1 MSKWKNIVNRKNK
14 YQNSYL
20 KLKIMMKEKE
30 FIENQKNNQ
39 KLKIARRQVLILC
52 WIIYFEY
59 KINIQSHKMDVRL
72 LKYDIFSSP
81 FAHKPS
87 KGYLPKYADRSLT
100 SLLKY
105 KNETIKQPIHSK
117 IFKPYGEESE
127 TKTQQLMYTTGKLS
141 YSSSVKNI
149 NKLPEVQLDPKA
161 VKLLGQ
167 GRHYLRSDYQTKRRK
182 KEQTKNNQQIK
193 NHSSD
198 YLMQN
203 IQLKFCEKSVK
214 SQFKANLIFFK
225 KTKNIPAQI
234 QLLKKEEEKKSM
246 PETKNDFYDSRQRKR
261 QMPAQKQQH
270 TDHSMFSSTFR
281 DNFLKSQRSNFHP
294 KPISQ
299 EKSTRHGHKK
309 TQSVQ
314 TQNQM
319 EEGNKEVP
327 LFSNNHQPNN

>member
-1 MSKWKNIVNRKNK
+1 
-14 YQNSYL
+14 
-20 KLKIMMKEKE
+20 
-30 FIENQKNNQ
+30 
-39 KLKIARRQVLILC
+39 
-52 WIIYFEY
+52 
-59 KINIQSHKMDVRL
+59 MDVRL
-72 LKYDIFSSP
+72 LKYDIFASP
-81 FAHKPS
+81 VANKPS
-87 KGYLPKYADRSLT
+87 KGYLPKFGDRSLT

-127 TKTQQLMYTTGKLS
+127 TKTQQIMYTTAKLS

-149 NKLPEVQLDPKA
+149 NKFPEVQLDPKA

-167 GRHYLRSDYQTKRRK
+167 GRHYLRSDYQTKRK
-182 KEQTKNNQQIK
+182 QQEDKQNKIRK

-225 KTKNIPAQI
+225 KTKNIAAQI
-234 QLLKKEEEKKSM
+234 QLLKKEEERKSM
-246 PETKNDFYDSRQRKR
+246 PDIKNENYDSRQRKIKI
-261 QMPAQKQQH
+261 PAQKQQH

-281 DNFLKSQRSNFHP
+281 DNFLKSQRSNMHP
-294 KPISQ
+294 KPVSQ
-299 EKSTRHGHKK
+299 EKSTRQGHKK

-314 TQNQM
+314 TQSQL

-327 LFSNNHQPNN
+327 LFSNNYQPNN